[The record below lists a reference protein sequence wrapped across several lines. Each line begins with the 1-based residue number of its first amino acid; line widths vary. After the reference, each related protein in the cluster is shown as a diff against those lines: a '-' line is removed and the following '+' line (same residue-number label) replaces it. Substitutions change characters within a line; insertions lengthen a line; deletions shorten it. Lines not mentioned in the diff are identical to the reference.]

1 MPELR
6 SYRVEAIIIRHSD
19 YGEAD
24 RLLTFYSRQQGKL
37 RALAKGVRKV
47 TSRKA
52 GHLEPFTHV
61 SLQLARSR
69 DLPIV
74 TQAETVEAFLSLRKD
89 LILTGHASYILELVD
104 RFTYIDETD
113 NSSIFKLV
121 LESLNRLASK
131 SDPWLVLRYY
141 ELRLLDLLGFRPLLF
156 ECANCGQAILAED
169 QFFSPGAGGV
179 ICPRCGAGLAHLT
192 PITTDGLKFLRHL
205 QRSSFQVASRA
216 HPDATAQQETESIM
230 QGYLNYLLERA
241 LKTPEFLTKIRATQ

>member
-1 MPELR
+1 MSEFR
-6 SYRVEAIIIRHSD
+6 SFRVEAVIIRHSD

-24 RLLTFYSRQQGKL
+24 RLLTLYSRQQGKL
-37 RALAKGVRKV
+37 RALAKGARKV

-74 TQAETVEAFLSLRKD
+74 TQAETLEAFLSLRKD

-121 LESLNRLASK
+121 SKAQSSGFEIRSMAGIQILRIGSDCRVLAPAVRNAPTATS
-131 SDPWLVLRYY
+131 
-141 ELRLLDLLGFRPLLF
+141 
-156 ECANCGQAILAED
+156 NLAED
-169 QFFSPGAGGV
+169 QYFS
-179 ICPRCGAGLAHLT
+179 
-192 PITTDGLKFLRHL
+192 
-205 QRSSFQVASRA
+205 
-216 HPDATAQQETESIM
+216 AQ
-230 QGYLNYLLERA
+230 A
-241 LKTPEFLTKIRATQ
+241 V